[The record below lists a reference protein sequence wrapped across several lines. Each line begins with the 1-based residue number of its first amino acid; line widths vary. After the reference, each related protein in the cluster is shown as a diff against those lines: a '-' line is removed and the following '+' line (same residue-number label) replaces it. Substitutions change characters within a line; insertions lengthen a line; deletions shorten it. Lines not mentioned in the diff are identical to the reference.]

1 MERET
6 MRRTSLALALFFA
19 ASPVLAQAP
28 NHNWEKAGTDPTY
41 GVDICVDRNSVI
53 KSADGYVQFEML
65 LGCAG
70 PDNQIFVEYVNCN
83 EDMTGNTLVT
93 KSYPYN
99 ESGSYDWATRQV
111 EDTKSASLAAQS
123 AKFVCA
129 EVAGSSAADVGPGS
143 K

>member
-1 MERET
+1 
-6 MRRTSLALALFFA
+6 MRRTSIVLALILA
-19 ASPVLAQAP
+19 APPALAQVPA
-28 NHNWEKAGTDPTY
+28 HDWVKAGTDPTY
-41 GVDICVDRNSVI
+41 GMDICVDRNSVI

-70 PDNQIFVEYVNCN
+70 PDNLIFVEYVNCN

-99 ESGSYDWATRQV
+99 ERSSYNWATRQV

-129 EVAGSSAADVGPGS
+129 EVAGSSAADVGSGS